1 MTKPKVFIARKLSE
15 EVVNQFKESLDI
27 TMWEDT
33 DEPVDRN
40 RLLEEAERSDGLVT
54 MLTDQVDQELMD
66 RGKRLKII
74 ANMAVGYDNVDVE
87 TATEYG
93 IQITNT
99 PDVLTETTADLTFAL
114 MMATARRL
122 IEANE
127 VIKDGKWKNW
137 SPLFLAGTDIHHKTI
152 GIVGMGRIGEAVA
165 RRAKGFG
172 MDILYHNRSR
182 KEEAERELGASYNSF
197 ETLIQTADYIVCLA
211 PLTEETKG
219 IFNAEAFKKMKN
231 SAIFINASRG
241 PLVDENALYQALI
254 KGELKA
260 AGLDVFDKEPIDEN
274 HPLLELDQVVCLP
287 HIGSASV
294 ETRKAMMELS
304 LKNVKDVLYGQQAKT
319 PVNRPN

>member
-1 MTKPKVFIARKLSE
+1 MVMTKPKVFIARKLSE

-33 DEPVDRN
+33 DEPVDRD
-40 RLLEEAERSDGLVT
+40 RLLEEAARCDGLVT
-54 MLTDQVDQELMD
+54 MLTDQVDNELLA
-66 RGKRLKII
+66 RGERLKIV
-74 ANMAVGYDNVDVE
+74 ANMAVGYDNVDVQA
-87 TATEYG
+87 ATEYG
-93 IQITNT
+93 IQVTNT

-127 VIKDGKWKNW
+127 VIKEGNWKNW
-137 SPLFLAGTDIHHKTI
+137 SPLFLAGTDVHHKTI

-182 KEEAERELGASYNSF
+182 KEEAEKELGASYYSF
-197 ETLIQTADYIVCLA
+197 DALIETADYIVCLA
-211 PLTEETKG
+211 PLSEDTKG
-219 IFNAEAFKKMKN
+219 IFNEEAFKKMKN

-241 PLVDENALYQALI
+241 ALVNENALYQALI
-254 KGELKA
+254 NGELKA
-260 AGLDVFDKEPIDEN
+260 AGLDVFEKEPIDEQ
-274 HPLLELDQVVCLP
+274 HPLLKLDQVLCLP

-304 LKNVKDVLYGQQAKT
+304 LENVQHVLNGQKAKT
-319 PVNRPN
+319 PVN